1 MNVKKLAIVVPCYNE
16 EEVLSYTIKE
26 LTLLLDIMIDE
37 DLVSEDSQICF
48 VNDGSSDKTEEILED
63 LCSKNKKYSL
73 VKLAKNFGHQYA
85 LLAGMY
91 NVDADMV
98 VTIDADLQDDH
109 MLIMDMVKKYY
120 DGFEIVYGV
129 RNKRSTDTFFKK
141 NTAELFYKFMDKIGV
156 KLVYNHADFRLLSK
170 NAIERLKEYKER
182 TVFLRGLIPMIGLSS
197 CKVYYDRLERIA
209 GESKYPLAKML
220 SFAWTG
226 IISFSDFPIRL
237 ISLTGFITLLISLFS
252 LAFILSGNSITT
264 FKTILFLTL
273 FFSGTILIAL
283 GIIGEYL
290 CKVLAEVK
298 CRPLYQ
304 IEKTTNL

>member
-273 FFSGTILIAL
+273 FLSLIH
-283 GIIGEYL
+283 I
-290 CKVLAEVK
+290 
-298 CRPLYQ
+298 
-304 IEKTTNL
+304 